1 MRSLSGQQQQRK
13 QLLCQIVG
21 SYLETSTQWGKFR
34 ARPSQIRAAAKRMVD
49 AGRIPKPVAD
59 ASGVDAYNG
68 VTTGRGHLTG
78 QRHSVQANIQQVLAE
93 KEVTAAIAA
102 TTNGSGHSGCDS

>member
-21 SYLETSTQWGKFR
+21 GYLETSTTWGKR
-34 ARPSQIRAAAKRMVD
+34 YARPSQIGAAAKRMVD

-59 ASGVDAYNG
+59 ALLNG
-68 VTTGRGHLTG
+68 VSSAEVLENAV
-78 QRHSVQANIQQVLAE
+78 SV
-93 KEVTAAIAA
+93 
-102 TTNGSGHSGCDS
+102 

>member
-1 MRSLSGQQQQRK
+1 MRSLSGQKQQRK
-13 QLLCQIVG
+13 QLLCQAVG

-59 ASGVDAYNG
+59 ALLEGVSSAGAPEN
-68 VTTGRGHLTG
+68 
-78 QRHSVQANIQQVLAE
+78 
-93 KEVTAAIAA
+93 AA
-102 TTNGSGHSGCDS
+102 